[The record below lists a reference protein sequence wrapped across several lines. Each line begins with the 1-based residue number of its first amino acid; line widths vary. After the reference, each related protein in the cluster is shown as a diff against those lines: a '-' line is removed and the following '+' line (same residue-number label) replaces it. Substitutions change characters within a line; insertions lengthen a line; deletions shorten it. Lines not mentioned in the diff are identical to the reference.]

1 MDIVGFVSALL
12 GDWIGLMSS
21 GVSVLLTVL
30 GFFQKTAAVRRA
42 FWFAGI
48 ACVLIACAKIWT
60 VEHRSYLSEVHSFED
75 EKKLYEGLALPRLS
89 GEIVTIAIHALNNST
104 TGVLVAVRIT
114 NTGADSVA
122 YDYQL
127 AALVNGTPRVAALH
141 MIPTT
146 LPLSLPTGKAVYHGR
161 DAIYEKTEPIKRGG
175 QIIGIL
181 WGWFE
186 NVQTEWITPSAV
198 SVAFVDINGV
208 QYTAKVANPRSSHP
222 VHVPGLH

>member
-1 MDIVGFVSALL
+1 
-12 GDWIGLMSS
+12 MSS

-30 GFFQKTAAVRRA
+30 GFFQKTAAVRRT
-42 FWFAGI
+42 FWFVGM

-60 VEHRSYLSEVHSFED
+60 VQHRSYLSEVRSFED

-89 GEIVTIAIHALNNST
+89 GEIASIAIHPLKNST

-127 AALVNGTPRVAALH
+127 TALVNGTLQVAVLH

-146 LPLSLPTGKAVYHGR
+146 LQLSLPTGKAVYYAK
-161 DAIYEKTEPIKRGG
+161 DAISEKTEPIKRGG

-186 NVQTEWITPSAV
+186 KVQTEWITPSSV
-198 SVAFVDINGV
+198 SVAFTDINRV
-208 QYTAKVANPRSSHP
+208 QYTAKVVSLRASHP

>member
-1 MDIVGFVSALL
+1 M
-12 GDWIGLMSS
+12 
-21 GVSVLLTVL
+21 
-30 GFFQKTAAVRRA
+30 
-42 FWFAGI
+42 
-48 ACVLIACAKIWT
+48 
-60 VEHRSYLSEVHSFED
+60 
-75 EKKLYEGLALPRLS
+75 KKLYEGLALPRLS
-89 GEIVTIAIHALNNST
+89 GEIASIAIHPLKNST

-127 AALVNGTPRVAALH
+127 TALVNGTLQVAVLH

-146 LPLSLPTGKAVYHGR
+146 LPLSLPTGKAVYYAK

-186 NVQTEWITPSAV
+186 KVQTEWITPSSV
-198 SVAFVDINGV
+198 SVAFTDINRV
-208 QYTAKVANPRSSHP
+208 QYTAKVVSLRASHP